1 MKLKN
6 MGVKAGIAD
15 YFVMHS
21 AHGYHGMWI
30 EMKHGR
36 GTQSPMQRQFQEICK
51 SKGYL
56 YLVINSL
63 EDAIKTVQGYFGE

>member
-15 YFVMHS
+15 YFIMHA

-30 EMKHGR
+30 EMKYGS
-36 GTQSPMQRQFQEICK
+36 GKQSKAQREFEETCK
-51 SKGYL
+51 NQGYL
-56 YLVINSL
+56 YLVINSI